1 VKSLIDTAVFARNKN
16 FTCVKFTLILFCM
29 ALLFGFESSSA
40 NAQTTIT
47 PTTSTIQFG
56 GTPDAQSPITGPT
69 GGIVL
74 YGAALSPVTNQ
85 PVRHLWVA
93 DGTSG
98 ICRMDPDLDTPGPY
112 AINSAMCP
120 FSSTK
125 VTGGAMAF
133 DSTQNLLY
141 FVDNKSATRGV
152 FRISYLPSGDSGNGS
167 LDFSTTFSMGGNLST
182 DKFPG
187 GQTGCLFP
195 NNPQLPNSAVLDPQ
209 GNLWVGFG
217 RSGEII
223 RFNNPGAATAA
234 NFGTCAQFMQVVAA
248 TPDNHLTSGL
258 AWMGHDLWGADG
270 KSPFFIRN
278 ADTACLVSP
287 NPVCTSKSDTSVLS
301 TIGATTA
308 FSGDQVYPATNGNN
322 LYIGQSATNNVV
334 WVGNVAGGTSGQ
346 TLSLSYINP
355 AQLLP
360 AAPLKNIGAIVL
372 DSTDPANLVLYAGDD
387 PSGLGTA
394 GAGRWF
400 QTTQTSASPAVPGAP
415 LDVVAS
421 EVGTQA
427 IVSWNPAQVAQQV
440 TGYTVQNNFASNGVP
455 LPDVTVVSN
464 GGSLYPPTS
473 VTIPGLAAGVVYQF
487 QVFANNAQGP
497 SALSAPSNSIP
508 LGITLPGTPPA
519 ATATAGDTQAFVSWT
534 LPQSVNGITSYTV
547 TARINGASTG
557 ITSTVQPPTPG
568 SSSANAI
575 VSGLTNGTA
584 YTFTVHATN
593 AAGNGFESTP
603 SLPVTPQITNV
614 PNTTIIV
621 LGPAG
626 VASTPTQVT
635 YTVVVGNASQFPI
648 NNVTINNILT
658 TTDGAFLISAVPD
671 QGICT
676 PLGAGSTQ
684 TICSVAGMA
693 PGESFNITVIAQM
706 NASTITLSSKLTAF
720 DVNGVSTTFSQAF
733 RTTQPSLPPPPPPPG
748 TKIPVSVQGNAIPTD
763 VHPLSQGTIL
773 WTVTNNTSIPANN
786 VAFTITMDPLLSI
799 NSVVV
804 TPSGGANPASCAP
817 PTPGLGGSNKVVCSI
832 ATLGGPNNTAPVQ
845 SMKITVLYTA
855 PNQIGLQFTPSGT
868 VAFDGID
875 ASNPTAGVVIRVK

>member
-1 VKSLIDTAVFARNKN
+1 LAQNKLGFRGNSATVLFCLAVFMVFAT
-16 FTCVKFTLILFCM
+16 F
-29 ALLFGFESSSA
+29 SA
-40 NAQTTIT
+40 NAQSIIT
-47 PTTSTIQFG
+47 PTTNTIQFA
-56 GTPDAQSPITGPT
+56 GTPDAQSSITGPT

-74 YGAALSPVTNQ
+74 YGAALNPVTNQ

-93 DGTSG
+93 DGASG
-98 ICRMDPDLDTPGPY
+98 ICRIDPDLDTPGPY

-120 FSSTK
+120 FSATK

-152 FRISYLPSGDSGNGS
+152 FRISYLPGGDSGNGS
-167 LDFSTTFSMGGNLST
+167 LDFSTTFSMGGKVNP

-187 GQTGCLFP
+187 GETGCLFP
-195 NNPQLPNSAVLDPQ
+195 GNPQLPNSAVLGPD

-234 NFGTCAQFMQVVAA
+234 SFGTCAQFMQVVAA
-248 TPDNHLTSGL
+248 TPDGHLTTGL
-258 AWMGHDLWGADG
+258 AWIGHDLWGADG
-270 KSPFFIRN
+270 RSPFFIRN

-287 NPVCTSKSDTSVLS
+287 NPVCTNRSGTSVLS
-301 TIGATTA
+301 TVGATTA
-308 FSGDQVYPATNGNN
+308 LSGDQVYPATNGNN
-322 LYIGQSATNNVV
+322 LYIAQSTTNKLV
-334 WVGNVAGGTSGQ
+334 WVGNVAGGAAGQ
-346 TLSLSYINP
+346 SLAVSYINSV
-355 AQLLP
+355 QLSP
-360 AAPLKNIGAIVL
+360 AAPPKNIGALVL
-372 DSTDPANLVLYAGDD
+372 DSTDSANLVLYTGDD

-400 QTTQTSASPAVPGAP
+400 QTTQIAAAPAVPGAP
-415 LDVVAS
+415 LDVVAT

-427 IVSWNPAQVAQQV
+427 IVSWSPAQVAQQINS
-440 TGYTVQNNFASNGVP
+440 YMVQNNFASNGVP
-455 LPDVTVVSN
+455 LPDVNIVPNS
-464 GGSLYPPTS
+464 GGLYPPTS
-473 VTIPGLAAGVVYQF
+473 VTIPGLATGVVYQF
-487 QVFANNAQGP
+487 QVFASNAQGA
-497 SALSAPSNSIP
+497 SGLSAPSNSIP
-508 LGITLPGTPPA
+508 IGITLPGTPTA

-534 LPQSVNGITSYTV
+534 LPQSVNGIISYTV

-557 ITSTVQPPTPG
+557 ITSTVPPPAPG

-603 SLPVTPQITNV
+603 SLRVTPQITNV

-626 VASTPTQVT
+626 VASTPAQVT
-635 YTVVVGNASQFPI
+635 YTVVVGNASLFPI
-648 NNVTINNILT
+648 NNVTINNVLT

-671 QGICT
+671 QGTCT
-676 PLGAGSTQ
+676 ALGAGSTQ
-684 TICSVAGMA
+684 TICSVASMA
-693 PGESFNITVIAQM
+693 PGASFNITVVAQM
-706 NASTITLSSKLTAF
+706 NASTITLSTKITAF
-720 DVNGVSTTFSQAF
+720 DANGVSTTFSQAF

-748 TKIPVSVQGNAIPTD
+748 TRIPVTVQGNAIPTD

-773 WTVTNNTSIPANN
+773 WNVTNNTAVAANN

-799 NSVVV
+799 NSAIV
-804 TPSGGANPASCAP
+804 TPSGGTNPASCAP
-817 PTPGLGGSNKVVCSI
+817 PTPGLGGNKVVCSI
-832 ATLGGPNNTAPVQ
+832 ATLGGPTVNKVAAVQ
-845 SMKITVLYTA
+845 SMKITMLYTA
-855 PNQIGLQFTPSGT
+855 PNQSGLQVTPSGT

>member
-1 VKSLIDTAVFARNKN
+1 
-16 FTCVKFTLILFCM
+16 
-29 ALLFGFESSSA
+29 
-40 NAQTTIT
+40 
-47 PTTSTIQFG
+47 
-56 GTPDAQSPITGPT
+56 
-69 GGIVL
+69 
-74 YGAALSPVTNQ
+74 
-85 PVRHLWVA
+85 
-93 DGTSG
+93 
-98 ICRMDPDLDTPGPY
+98 MDPDLDTPGPY

-120 FSSTK
+120 FRATK

-152 FRISYLPSGDSGNGS
+152 FRINYLPAGDNGNGS

-187 GQTGCLFP
+187 GQTGCLLP
-195 NNPQLPNSAVLDPQ
+195 NNPQLPNSAALGPD

-217 RSGEII
+217 RSGEIL
-223 RFNNPGAATAA
+223 RFNHPDTATAA
-234 NFGTCAQFMQVVAA
+234 SFGTCAQFIQVVAA
-248 TPDNHLTSGL
+248 TPDGHLTTGL

-287 NPVCTSKSDTSVLS
+287 NPVCTSRSDTSVLS
-301 TIGATTA
+301 TIGATTVL
-308 FSGDQVYPATNGNN
+308 SGDQVYPATNGNN
-322 LYIGQSATNNVV
+322 IYINQSATNQLV
-334 WVGNVAGGTSGQ
+334 WVGNVAGGAAGQ

-355 AQLLP
+355 AQLP
-360 AAPLKNIGAIVL
+360 AAAPLKNIGALVL
-372 DSTDPANLVLYAGDD
+372 DSTDPANLVLYTGDD

-400 QTTQTSASPAVPGAP
+400 QTTQTAASPAVPGAP
-415 LDVVAS
+415 LNVVAT
-421 EVGTQA
+421 EIGTQA
-427 IVSWNPAQVAQQV
+427 IVSWSPAQVAQQV
-440 TGYTVQNNFASNGVP
+440 NSYTVQNNFASNGAP
-455 LPDVTVVSN
+455 LPDVTVMPN
-464 GGSLYPPTS
+464 GGSLYPSTS
-473 VTIPGLAAGVVYQF
+473 VTIPGLTAGVVYQF
-487 QVFANNAQGP
+487 QIFASNAQGP

-508 LGITLPGTPPA
+508 LGITLPGTPSA
-519 ATATAGDTQAFVSWT
+519 ATATAGDTQAFVTWT

-557 ITSTVQPPTPG
+557 ITSTVPPPAPG

-575 VSGLTNGTA
+575 VSGLSNGTA

-635 YTVVVGNASQFPI
+635 YTVVVGNASLFPI

-671 QGICT
+671 QGTCT
-676 PLGAGSTQ
+676 AVGAGITQ
-684 TICSVAGMA
+684 TVCSVASMS
-693 PGESFNITVIAQM
+693 PGQTFNIAVVAQM
-706 NASTITLSSKLTAF
+706 NASTITLSSKITAF
-720 DVNGVSTTFSQAF
+720 DANGVSTTFSQAF
-733 RTTQPSLPPPPPPPG
+733 RTTQPSLPPPPPPAA
-748 TKIPVSVQGNAIPTD
+748 KIPVPVQGNAIPTD

-773 WTVTNNTSIPANN
+773 WSVTNNTAIPANN
-786 VAFTITMDPLLSI
+786 VAFTITMDPLLAI
-799 NSVVV
+799 NSVVL

-817 PTPGLGGSNKVVCSI
+817 PTPGLGGNKIVCSI
-832 ATLGGPNNTAPVQ
+832 ATLGGPNNAAPVQ

-868 VAFDGID
+868 VAFDGIN